1 MIEFY
6 RPADCRECEALE
18 EALKEMVI
26 AHKVI
31 VVEPGQP
38 PKGLPAG
45 TLLPVLVD
53 NGQVVTGRTALAEH
67 LQKLEKVVADWR
79 RFQSDACYLDDDGE
93 VC

>member
-6 RPADCRECEALE
+6 RPADCENCEIIE
-18 EALKEMVI
+18 EALTEMVI

-45 TLLPVLVD
+45 TPLPALVD
-53 NGQVVTGRTALAEH
+53 NGQIFTGSAELAAH
-67 LQKLEKVVADWR
+67 LKELEKVVADWP
-79 RFQSDACYLDDDGE
+79 RFQSDACYIDDDGE

>member
-6 RPADCRECEALE
+6 RPAECDYCEAIE
-18 EALKEMVI
+18 AALKEMVI

-31 VVEPGQP
+31 VVEPGKQ

-45 TLLPVLVD
+45 TPLPALVD
-53 NGQVVTGRTALAEH
+53 SGQVVTGRAALAEH
-67 LQKLEKVVADWR
+67 LQKLEQVVADWR
-79 RFQSDACYLDDDGE
+79 RFQSDACYIDDEGE